1 MRVDALARAERD
13 EPASAE
19 TLALTVQGR
28 FPGRVVLAEPDGTL
42 HLGRNYEIHRSQDA
56 GRSWQ
61 RVTAMPID
69 PLRRLANPSRL
80 LCRLLRQEVRALAR
94 SDAGGYVAS
103 NRQGVFVA
111 KPAEARMR
119 PSVIEAARGDGLP
132 LMPPMRISK
141 GPAGEIIWGEY
152 GSPKERRPMRL
163 FVSRDAGESFQLVR
177 ALEGILHV
185 HNVVWDARQG
195 HYWVLTGDFDPEPG
209 IGCLSADLER
219 FEWFVRGEQRYRAV
233 EIFDLGDRLVY
244 ATDTQ
249 LETNSLISLDKS
261 TGRAERLREFDGSC
275 IYACRFGGIYAL
287 TTSVEPSSVN
297 RNRYSELWL
306 SRDVE
311 RWHCAWRGKK
321 DRWSAYYLQFGSVV
335 LPSGRTD
342 RELLV
347 FSGQAVEGLDG
358 RTIVARLAPGA
369 EL

>member
-1 MRVDALARAERD
+1 VSVEAVATPERD
-13 EPASAE
+13 APASEE
-19 TLALTVQGR
+19 TVALTVQGR
-28 FPGRVVLAEPDGTL
+28 FPGRIVLAEPDGTL
-42 HLGRNYEIHRSQDA
+42 HLGRNYEIHRSEDA

-61 RVTAMPID
+61 RVTAMPLD

-94 SDAGGYVAS
+94 SDTGGYVAS

-111 KPAEARMR
+111 KPGEARMR
-119 PSVIEAARGDGLP
+119 PSAIEAGGDLP
-132 LMPPMRISK
+132 IMPPMRIAK

-177 ALEGILHV
+177 VLEGILHV
-185 HNVVWDARQG
+185 HNVVWDPRER

-209 IGCLSADLER
+209 IGRLSADLER
-219 FEWFVRGEQRYRAV
+219 FEWFVHGEQRYRAV

-249 LETNSLISLDKS
+249 LEPNALISLDKS
-261 TGRAERLREFDGSC
+261 TGQAERLREFDGSC
-275 IYACRFGGIYAL
+275 IYACCFGGIYAL
-287 TTSVEPSSVN
+287 TTSVEPSPVN
-297 RNRYSELWL
+297 RGQHSELWL
-306 SRDVE
+306 SRDAE
-311 RWHCAWRGKK
+311 HWRCAWRGRK
-321 DRWSAYYLQFGSVV
+321 DRWSANYLQFGSVV

-347 FSGQAVEGLDG
+347 FSGQAIVGLDG
-358 RTIVARLAPGA
+358 HTTVARLGPGV
-369 EL
+369 EI